1 MKKHS
6 FASSVVAG
14 EYTEVN
20 EQEYVEQHTESLEP
34 LGLRSCG
41 LQAILAHI
49 DLFFPI
55 DTCMLEL
62 FLFARHVF
70 FYTYALCLLFRYLSI
85 IEPCMAASDTS
96 HWLPYC

>member
-49 DLFFPI
+49 DLFFSHRHLYAGTLPI
-55 DTCMLEL
+55 RQT
-62 FLFARHVF
+62 
-70 FYTYALCLLFRYLSI
+70 CLLLHLC
-85 IEPCMAASDTS
+85 PM
-96 HWLPYC
+96 LVV